1 MSRAMGRSMRAR
13 ANLNEIWKV
22 VGRIPIECG
31 MASSPSLEP
40 DAAAI
45 KAAAGPYPI
54 DALRFVQAG
63 FGHAAKSDAE
73 LKGRAESGLLTELDR
88 PERHM
93 SGQHLCF
100 RLAEFAIEQYG
111 LMAPLVLRRWNIER
125 TDDFGRIVYALID
138 LGYLR
143 KSPDD
148 SIDDFRAVYDFAE
161 VFGDD
166 RLRQFVGGTA
176 N

>member
-1 MSRAMGRSMRAR
+1 VDEICKVSSRT
-13 ANLNEIWKV
+13 
-22 VGRIPIECG
+22 PIEWG
-31 MASSPSLEP
+31 MATPQSLEP
-40 DAAAI
+40 DVATI

-63 FGHAAKSDAE
+63 FGHAAKSDSAQR
-73 LKGRAESGLLTELDR
+73 GRIEAESLQELDR
-88 PERHM
+88 PEKHM

-125 TDDFGRIVYALID
+125 TDDFGRIVYALIE

-148 SIDDFRAVYDFAE
+148 SIDDFRGVYDFAE
-161 VFGDD
+161 IFGDD
-166 RLRQFVGGTA
+166 RLRQFVGGTT

>member
-1 MSRAMGRSMRAR
+1 
-13 ANLNEIWKV
+13 
-22 VGRIPIECG
+22 
-31 MASSPSLEP
+31 MATPQSLEP
-40 DAAAI
+40 DVATI

-63 FGHAAKSDAE
+63 FGHAAKSDSAQR
-73 LKGRAESGLLTELDR
+73 GRIEAESLQELDR
-88 PERHM
+88 PEKHM

-125 TDDFGRIVYALID
+125 TDDFGRIVYALIE

-148 SIDDFRAVYDFAE
+148 SIDDFRGVYDFAE
-161 VFGDD
+161 IFGDD
-166 RLRQFVGGTA
+166 RLRQFVGGTT

>member
-1 MSRAMGRSMRAR
+1 
-13 ANLNEIWKV
+13 
-22 VGRIPIECG
+22 
-31 MASSPSLEP
+31 MASSPSVDP
-40 DAAAI
+40 DVAAI

-63 FGHAAKSDAE
+63 FGHASKSDAE
-73 LKGRAESGLLTELDR
+73 QVGRMEAGSLQELDR

-125 TDDFGRIVYALID
+125 TDDFGRIVYALIE

-148 SIDDFRAVYDFAE
+148 SMDDFRGVYDFAE

-166 RLRQFVGGTA
+166 RLRQFVGGMT

>member
-1 MSRAMGRSMRAR
+1 MDEICKVSRRT
-13 ANLNEIWKV
+13 
-22 VGRIPIECG
+22 PIEWG
-31 MASSPSLEP
+31 MATPQSLEP
-40 DAAAI
+40 DVATI

-63 FGHAAKSDAE
+63 FGHAAKSDSARR
-73 LKGRAESGLLTELDR
+73 GRIEAESLQELDR
-88 PERHM
+88 PEKHM

-125 TDDFGRIVYALID
+125 TDDFGRIVYALIE

-148 SIDDFRAVYDFAE
+148 SIDDFRGVYDFAE
-161 VFGDD
+161 IFGDD
-166 RLRQFVGGTA
+166 RLRQFVGGTT

>member
-1 MSRAMGRSMRAR
+1 MA
-13 ANLNEIWKV
+13 
-22 VGRIPIECG
+22 IPQ
-31 MASSPSLEP
+31 SLEP
-40 DAAAI
+40 DMAAI
-45 KAAAGPYPI
+45 KAAAGPYPV

-73 LKGRAESGLLTELDR
+73 RTRRMEAVALEELDR
-88 PERHM
+88 PEKHM

-111 LMAPLVLRRWNIER
+111 LMAPLVLRSWNIER
-125 TDDFGRIVYALID
+125 TDDFGRIVYALIE

-148 SIDDFRAVYDFAE
+148 SIEDFRGVYDFAE

-166 RLRQFVGGTA
+166 RLRQFVGGTT